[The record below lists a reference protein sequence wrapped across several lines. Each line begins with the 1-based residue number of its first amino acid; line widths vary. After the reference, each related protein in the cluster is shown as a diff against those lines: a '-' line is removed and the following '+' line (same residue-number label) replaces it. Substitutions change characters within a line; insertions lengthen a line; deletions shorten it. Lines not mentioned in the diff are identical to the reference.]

1 MKTETPPPPVTPFPR
16 AVVLAIAHLKERL
29 QYDYD
34 QAYPGLDEIIRL
46 VIAQEE
52 ARAWDLSSFPHLI
65 LPDLVETQLAQL
77 GLPSAETRHET
88 TLTPLSRAEL
98 VLAEAC

>member
-1 MKTETPPPPVTPFPR
+1 MKTETSPPPVIPFPR

-34 QAYPGLDEIIRL
+34 RAYPGLDEIIRL

-52 ARAWDLSSFPHLI
+52 VRAWDLSSFPHLL
-65 LPDLVETQLAQL
+65 LPDLVETHLAQL
-77 GLPSAETRHET
+77 RLPSAETRHET
-88 TLTPLSRAEL
+88 TLTPLSRPEL
-98 VLAEAC
+98 LLAEAC